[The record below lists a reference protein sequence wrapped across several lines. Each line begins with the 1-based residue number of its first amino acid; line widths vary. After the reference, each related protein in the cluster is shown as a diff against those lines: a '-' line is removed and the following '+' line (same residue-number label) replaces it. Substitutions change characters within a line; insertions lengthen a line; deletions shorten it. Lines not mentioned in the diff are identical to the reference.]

1 MSVFAIILALGLEQ
15 LRPMRRH
22 ATILLLL
29 RAWVEWI
36 AESADA
42 GTRWNALCVTA
53 VAVVFPAAAVA
64 GVQWLASHYMGW
76 LAWAVVLPLHVLVLY
91 VTLGFRQFSR
101 PFNAL
106 KAALEAGD
114 VEQAAEHMRQWR
126 QQEKA
131 RDRQSLIEAAHR
143 YALEDAHYC
152 VFGVLLAYLVGVMLG
167 LGAAGAVFYRLAAIA
182 YARYRQLTVGAA
194 EGVRLHQT
202 SPALVQVSGALWNA
216 VDYLPSRCTA
226 AGFALLGNFEQAAA
240 AWREAVRQ
248 QEAQEQLSPEQHV
261 QVVQAAGAG
270 ALGVWLKPQASDGSR
285 ARSRSDGGE
294 VQKQQRV
301 QEKQPQRVPAHS
313 ASGAWGGA
321 PDCLPEYA
329 PDYGVYGMAG
339 SAWYQ
344 EDFERAEEDRSAAAP
359 SGGSVE
365 FVSTRWV
372 TEHLDSLVALLWRS
386 LAFWLLVLVVLQ
398 LFVWLV

>member
-270 ALGVWLKPQASDGSR
+270 ALGVWLKPQSDS
-285 ARSRSDGGE
+285 AATHSQSDGGGTRL
-294 VQKQQRV
+294 QQGQRQQRA
-301 QEKQPQRVPAHS
+301 PAY
-313 ASGAWGGA
+313 AVSGAWGGT
-321 PDCLPEYA
+321 PDSLPEHGL
-329 PDYGVYGMAG
+329 YGLAG

-344 EDFERAEEDRSAAAP
+344 EDDGRGDDERAAAASARD
-359 SGGSVE
+359 SGS
-365 FVSTRWV
+365 SAPIRWV
-372 TEHLDSLVALLWRS
+372 TAHLDSLVALLWRS
-386 LAFWLLVLVVLQ
+386 LAFWLLVLLVLQ
-398 LFVWLV
+398 LIVWLV